1 MSLQSYVNKK
11 VLIITTDGRTLTG
24 DLLSCDQ
31 TTNVVLGKT
40 VERIIRPS
48 DDEEQSTEVNHGL
61 YLIRG
66 EHVAICGLV
75 DEELDSKIDWA
86 KVRGSVIGGVKHV

>member
-1 MSLQSYVNKK
+1 MVLEK

-31 TTNVVLGKT
+31 TTNVVLGNT
-40 VERIIRPS
+40 IERIIRPPE
-48 DDEEQSTEVNHGL
+48 DEEQSTEVGHGL

-66 EHVAICGLV
+66 EHVAICGLL
-75 DEELDSKIDWA
+75 DEELDSKIDWG
-86 KVRGSVIGGVKHV
+86 KVRGSVIGGVKHA